1 MGEKMNIFSIDES
14 GYTGRDLL
22 QKSQTW
28 QGASAL
34 NISYDDATYLI
45 RQHFPKRKAPE
56 LKFSSLKKRDSYQ
69 KPIFNLQQEIL
80 SNFQCVTC
88 VADKRFLLV
97 QMFIEYAVEPFYY
110 DHGINLYEDGLNVNL
125 ASLAY
130 YVCQGYFGTK
140 FDNILMSFQNAMHE
154 KTEMAIKSLVDNV
167 RAVDWR
173 LLPEVLG
180 PIALEHPDCIKAII
194 NPKISTDAAFI
205 ILQALIS
212 RTELMSDGPYGIE
225 HDRSKNLLQYNKYLS
240 MLIDC
245 ETQAEFKMSEIASI
259 KFPLKLNHVDQVDS
273 VLSPAVQLC
282 DVMVGSAIS
291 AVHQLFTDKSMSYY
305 SPLKLYE
312 GNQLIHF
319 IPNADF
325 KEQEE
330 YRRNAQGNEYINFI
344 AEQFNKFGN

>member
-1 MGEKMNIFSIDES
+1 MNIFSIDES

-22 QKSQTW
+22 QQSQTW

-34 NISYDDATYLI
+34 KISYDDAMYLI
-45 RQHFPKRKAPE
+45 KQHFPKRQAPE

-69 KPIFNLQQEIL
+69 KPIFNLQKEL
-80 SNFQCVTC
+80 FSNFQYVTC

-110 DHGINLYEDGLNVNL
+110 DHGVNLYENGGNVNL
-125 ASLAY
+125 ASMAY
-130 YVCQGYFGTK
+130 YVCQSYFGRK
-140 FDNILMSFQNAMHE
+140 FDKILMLFQNAMHE
-154 KTEMAIKSLVDNV
+154 KTEAAVKSLVENV
-167 RAVDWR
+167 RAIEWK

-180 PIALEHPDCIKAII
+180 PIALEHPDCIKAIM
-194 NPKISTDAAFI
+194 NPKVSTDAAFI

-212 RTELMSDGPYGIE
+212 RTELMSDGPYSIE

-240 MLIDC
+240 MLINC
-245 ETQAEFKMSEIASI
+245 EAQAEFKISEIASV

-273 VLSPAVQLC
+273 KNSPPVQLC
-282 DVMVGSAIS
+282 DVMIGSAIS
-291 AVHQLFTDKSMSYY
+291 AVYQLLIDKSLSYY

-312 GNQLIHF
+312 GNHLIHF
-319 IPNADF
+319 LPDIDF
-325 KEQEE
+325 KEQQA